1 MSGQSTRWDL
11 LATRAKLRWQEAQRD
26 VVQAKEALEAAR
38 RKQQQV
44 QHMVNAYH
52 GRAQQRHRS
61 SRLVGDVSLGMNF
74 LGQLGAVLHGAE
86 GEVATCERRL
96 TRAQALAAD
105 ARLALEKMKQLD
117 QRQSQRQSDLAKKKE
132 QHGFD
137 QLALMRYHGR

>member
-52 GRAQQRHRS
+52 ERAQQRHRS

-86 GEVATCERRL
+86 ARWLLVS
-96 TRAQALAAD
+96 D
-105 ARLALEKMKQLD
+105 A
-117 QRQSQRQSDLAKKKE
+117 
-132 QHGFD
+132 
-137 QLALMRYHGR
+137 